1 MTIQKLDVRILL
13 QNVPAHRVIL
23 KKSDYIIGKAPAFD
37 EAIEDQIQTQDDKH
51 YPKTPQMPTFS

>member
-23 KKSDYIIGKAPAFD
+23 KKSNYIIGKAPAFD
-37 EAIEDQIQTQDDKH
+37 EAIEDQIQTQDDKQ
-51 YPKTPQMPTFS
+51 YP